1 MSASNNGHRKGW
13 YPYLS
18 RAPESFPPPELP
30 GKPEDAEQ
38 TRAVGDREKGT
49 YHVFPVRNQ
58 TQSSKKK

>member
-18 RAPESFPPPELP
+18 RAPESLPPPELP
-30 GKPEDAEQ
+30 GNPEDTEK
-38 TRAVGDREKGT
+38 TRVVGDRKKGT

-58 TQSSKKK
+58 PQFPKKK